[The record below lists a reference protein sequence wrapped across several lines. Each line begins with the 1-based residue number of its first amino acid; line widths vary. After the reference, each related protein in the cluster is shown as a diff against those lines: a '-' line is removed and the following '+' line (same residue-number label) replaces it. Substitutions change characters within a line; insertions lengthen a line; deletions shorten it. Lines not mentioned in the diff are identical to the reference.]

1 MLNDRPSRA
10 ASFCKLAVA
19 TMFGCFG
26 FMLLVGCDRADEIKH
41 YTVTK
46 PSVLEKEYYG
56 ANGRPQQAEASP
68 IQRATNG
75 TDGMMGAIVPRG
87 EQLWFFK
94 LVGPNKAVEAQATS
108 FARFID
114 SFNFKEAADSPPE
127 WKLPEGWTQE
137 PGSGMRYATIKVDSA
152 EKPLEMSVITFPK
165 PPGDEESAILL
176 NVNRWRGQLG
186 LEKITRDQLA
196 DQSKTVKLPFGRAV
210 VVYFVGHMQA
220 GGMGGP
226 MAGGGPFSGG
236 AAPFA
241 GGELPADH
249 PPISATGDQGPEN
262 PAPPESGPAPTYVTP
277 ASWQPQP
284 NTGLRKAAFVVRD
297 GDKKVEITVIAL
309 PLFAGDLL
317 DNVNRWRDQVHL
329 NAIKADE
336 LSKLVKPISIGGKS
350 ASYVELIGPAEPAP
364 RQTLLGVLA
373 ARTEQVWFIKLLGDA
388 PLAEREKANFEA
400 FVKSIKFASP

>member
-1 MLNDRPSRA
+1 MPAATVGARFLPGWSPGRFPHLDSGACLGISLPSTVRVAEAEMLLGRHAHYPSQPTDRSTFLRPFFPPQGDSRMLRMPNARPSCA
-10 ASFCKLAVA
+10 ALGRLAMA
-19 TMFGCFG
+19 TSFGCFG
-26 FMLLVGCDRADEIKH
+26 FVLLVGCDRAEEIKH

-56 ANGRPQQAEASP
+56 PNGPPQQAEAAA
-68 IQRATNG
+68 IQQGA
-75 TDGMMGAIVPRG
+75 DGMMGAIVPRG

-114 SFNFKEAADSPPE
+114 SLNFKEAADSPPE

-186 LEKITRDQLA
+186 LEKIAQDQLA
-196 DQSKTVKLPFGRAV
+196 DQSKTVKLTIGRAV

-249 PPISATGDQGPEN
+249 PPISATGDQPPEN

-277 ASWQPQP
+277 AGWQPQP

-317 DNVNRWRDQVHL
+317 DNVNRWRDQH
-329 NAIKADE
+329 
-336 LSKLVKPISIGGKS
+336 SI
-350 ASYVELIGPAEPAP
+350 
-364 RQTLLGVLA
+364 
-373 ARTEQVWFIKLLGDA
+373 
-388 PLAEREKANFEA
+388 
-400 FVKSIKFASP
+400 